1 MCMQDKL
8 CGIPEAEVDR
18 VGYQLKVLD
27 RMFKKTME
35 AGMRKNGYD
44 NMTMMNGWIIGYLIH
59 HEEDNIYQ
67 KDLEKKFKVGKSSLS
82 GTLKI
87 MEEKGFIER
96 KSVPGNARVKQV
108 VLTDKAREYH
118 YNMEQRRQ
126 KLEEQVTKGLSE
138 EEIEQFRRV
147 VKRMQGN
154 VAEYLEQLKTEKE

>member
-59 HEEDNIYQ
+59 HEE
-67 KDLEKKFKVGKSSLS
+67 E
-82 GTLKI
+82 
-87 MEEKGFIER
+87 GFIER

-138 EEIEQFRRV
+138 EEIEQFRKV

>member
-1 MCMQDKL
+1 MCIQDKL

-35 AGMRKNGYD
+35 TGMRKNGYD

-59 HEEDNIYQ
+59 HEEDTICQ
-67 KDLEKKFKVGKSSLS
+67 KDLEKFKVGKSSLS

-126 KLEEQVTKGLSE
+126 ELEEQVTKGLSE
-138 EEIEQFRRV
+138 EEIEQFRKV